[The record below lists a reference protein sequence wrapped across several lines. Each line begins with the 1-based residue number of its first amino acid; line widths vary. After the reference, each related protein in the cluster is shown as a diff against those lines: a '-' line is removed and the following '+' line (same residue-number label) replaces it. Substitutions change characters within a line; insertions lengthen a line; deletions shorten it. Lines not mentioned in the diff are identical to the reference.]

1 MMSSIGTCLVVG
13 CGSIGRRRLRNLRA
27 LGIESLLAVD
37 PRADRRTQAVS
48 ETGATAFATAEE
60 ALDRQPACVVVAT
73 PTAFHV
79 PVALDAV
86 RRGCHLFVEKP
97 LSHTM
102 QQVDELIEAAERKK
116 LVTMVACNYRFDASL
131 NLVKRMV
138 DEGAIG
144 DIVSARAEFG
154 FYLPH
159 SHPYEDYRDT
169 YPARAGLGGGLL
181 LDRTHELD
189 YLRWIF
195 GEVHSGICFHAK
207 RTSLE
212 IETEDV
218 AEILLRFES
227 GVIAS
232 VHLDYV
238 EREYHC
244 VARIIGEGGIIE
256 WTFWPHRVRVYSAK
270 CNSWKILL
278 DEPNPDINEMY
289 LAEQAHFLNSV
300 LRLTPTC
307 HALADGKRLLEILL
321 RLKDVPVGVSAT
333 T

>member
-1 MMSSIGTCLVVG
+1 MIPSIGTCLVVG
-13 CGSIGRRRLRNLRA
+13 CGSIGRRRLRNLRT

-37 PRADRRTQAVS
+37 PRADRRAQAAS
-48 ETGATAFATAEE
+48 ETGAIAFATAEE
-60 ALDRQPACVVVAT
+60 ALDCQPACVIVAT

-102 QQVDELIEAAERKK
+102 QQVDELIETAERKK
-116 LVTMVACNYRFDASL
+116 LVTMVACNYRFDTSL
-131 NLVKRMV
+131 NQVKRLI
-138 DEGAIG
+138 DEGAVG

-169 YPARAGLGGGLL
+169 YPAKTGLGGGLL

-189 YLRWIF
+189 YLCWIF
-195 GEVHSGICFHAK
+195 GEVQSGVCFYAK

-238 EREYHC
+238 EREYRC
-244 VARIIGEGGIIE
+244 AARIIGEGGTIE
-256 WTFWPHRVRVYSAK
+256 WAFWPHRVRLYSAK
-270 CNSWKILL
+270 CNDWKILL
-278 DEPNPDINEMY
+278 DDPTPNINDMY
-289 LAEQAHFLNSV
+289 LAELAHFLDSI
-300 LRLTPTC
+300 RRRSPTC

-321 RLKDVPVGVSAT
+321 RLKETPAGVPT
-333 T
+333 TT